1 MIDRSQTVSGYVLF
15 KVILGIFVG
24 VILLMVSGCFSNNK
38 DVKNA
43 YEAVR
48 AYQEMYYAKS
58 NEVLE
63 IVYPKVSEID
73 KENIIE
79 GKTDNGNDKL
89 KFKGSYTFNPEKVQV
104 EYLPGETTAQ
114 NNFEAVVEIYDGKYN
129 VIRYDEEFEVRL
141 FLDQD

>member
-1 MIDRSQTVSGYVLF
+1 MIDRSQTISGNVLF
-15 KVILGIFVG
+15 KIILGTLVG
-24 VILLMVSGCFSNNK
+24 VILLMVSGCSSNK
-38 DVKNA
+38 DVKKA

-58 NEVLE
+58 NEALE

-89 KFKGSYTFNPEKVQV
+89 KFKGSYTFNPERVQV

-129 VIRYDEEFEVRL
+129 VIRYDKEFEVRL

>member
-1 MIDRSQTVSGYVLF
+1 MIDRGQTVSGNVLF
-15 KVILGIFVG
+15 KIILGILVG
-24 VILLMVSGCFSNNK
+24 VILLMVSGCSGNDK
-38 DVKNA
+38 DVKKA

-63 IVYPKVSEID
+63 IVYPKINEID

-114 NNFEAVVEIYDGKYN
+114 NNFEAVVEIYDGKYTI
-129 VIRYDEEFEVRL
+129 IRYDEEFEVRL